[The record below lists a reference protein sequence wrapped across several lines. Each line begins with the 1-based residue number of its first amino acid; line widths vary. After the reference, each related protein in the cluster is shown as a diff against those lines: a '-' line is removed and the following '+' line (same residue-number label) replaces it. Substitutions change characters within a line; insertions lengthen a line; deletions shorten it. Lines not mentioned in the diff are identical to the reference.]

1 MHVLNQENL
10 PFFVV
15 IFILLIVARIFGELA
30 ERIRIPSMIG
40 EIIAGII
47 MGPSILG
54 WIHFDNDLK
63 VFQELG
69 VFLLVII
76 AGMEIDINEVIA
88 SMRGKKLAV
97 ALLGFFVPI
106 LSGVVIGNVFQLDVF
121 TTIYL
126 SLCIAITALP
136 VSVRILMDL
145 NKINSKIGRGIISAA
160 IFNDVIALLI
170 LGVLLDLNDNG
181 KSYDQIV
188 YSVVVTLIKVLLFIV
203 LIIIAYKII
212 EKLSK
217 SQDLIKEQL
226 DRLIKFMRGKE
237 SLFAVLFAFILIF
250 ASVSEMVGL
259 HFVVG
264 AFFGAMLISK
274 AKIGEAN
281 FKNFE
286 KTTNSITMGFL
297 APVFFACIGVEF
309 DFAAIDN
316 YWLLLAVLFASF
328 MSKIGGGFIGGRIS
342 GLNNEESITLGIGLN
357 ARGIMELVIANIAL
371 TAGVIDLSLFSILVI
386 MGITTTLVTPFFLK
400 YSFDKMDSGQ
410 KLFGFRKRK
419 SN

>member
-1 MHVLNQENL
+1 MNVIHQENL

-15 IFILLIVARIFGELA
+15 IFILLIVARILGELA
-30 ERIRIPSMIG
+30 ERVKIPSMIG
-40 EIIAGII
+40 EIVAGII
-47 MGPSILG
+47 FGPTVLDI
-54 WIHFDNDLK
+54 IHFDNDLK

-76 AGMEIDINEVIA
+76 AGMEIDINEVIS

-97 ALLGFFVPI
+97 AMFGFVIPI
-106 LSGVVIGNVFQLDVF
+106 LSGVIIGQIFNLDVF
-121 TTIYL
+121 TTTYL

-145 NKINSKIGRGIISAA
+145 NKINSKIGKGIISAA
-160 IFNDVIALLI
+160 IFNDVIALLV
-170 LGVLLDLNDNG
+170 LGVLLDLNDDG
-181 KSYDQIV
+181 KSYDEIV
-188 YSVVVTLIKVLLFIV
+188 FSVSFTIIKVLLFIA
-203 LIIIAYKII
+203 LISFAYRMI

-217 SQDLIKEQL
+217 TQDLIKNQL
-226 DRLIKFMRGKE
+226 DKLIKFMKGKE
-237 SLFAVLFAFILIF
+237 SLFAILVAFILIF
-250 ASVSEMVGL
+250 ASLSELVGL

-274 AKIGEAN
+274 AKIGDAN
-281 FKNFE
+281 FKSFE
-286 KTTNSITMGFL
+286 KTTNSITMGLL
-297 APVFFACIGVEF
+297 APVFFACIGVEV
-309 DFAAIDN
+309 DFSAIDN
-316 YWLLLAVLFASF
+316 YWLLAAVLFASF

-371 TAGVIDLSLFSILVI
+371 TAGVIDLALFSILVI

-400 YSFDKMDSGQ
+400 YSFDKMDAGE
-410 KLFGFRKRK
+410 KLLGFRRK
-419 SN
+419 KN